1 MAALEAVD
9 DAELASTAALE
20 ATEAALD
27 NSVLSGRSLAAEES
41 ESAVLFAVEAA
52 SDASLALDAADE
64 A

>member
-27 NSVLSGRSLAAEES
+27 KSVLSGRSLAAEERA
-41 ESAVLFAVEAA
+41 SAVLFAVDAA

>member
-9 DAELASTAALE
+9 DAELASAAALD

-27 NSVLSGRSLAAEES
+27 NSALSGRPLTSEES
-41 ESAVLFAVEAA
+41 ESAVLLAVDAA

>member
-9 DAELASTAALE
+9 DAELASAAALE

-27 NSVLSGRSLAAEES
+27 KSALSGRSLAAEER
-41 ESAVLFAVEAA
+41 ESAVLFAVDAA
-52 SDASLALDAADE
+52 FEASLALDAADE